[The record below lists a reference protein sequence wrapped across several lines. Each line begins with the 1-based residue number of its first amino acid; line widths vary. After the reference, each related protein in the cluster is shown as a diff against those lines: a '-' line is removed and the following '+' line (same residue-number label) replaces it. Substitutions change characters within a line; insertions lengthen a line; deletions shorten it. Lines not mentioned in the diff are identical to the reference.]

1 MIDWSRIEE
10 LREEVGP
17 EDFPEVAELFLEE
30 AGAAVARL
38 SGTGTGT
45 GTGRLGEDLHFLKG
59 AALNLG
65 FARVGELCAHGEERA
80 RAGLPAETGAILAA
94 WSESRAAF
102 LARMASAMGR

>member
-30 AGAAVARL
+30 AGSAVARL
-38 SGTGTGT
+38 SGAGAGAE
-45 GTGRLGEDLHFLKG
+45 RLGEDLHFLKG

-80 RAGLPAETGAILAA
+80 RAGLPAETGAILDA
-94 WSESRAAF
+94 WRESRAAF
-102 LARMASAMGR
+102 LARMAPAMGR

>member
-30 AGAAVARL
+30 AGSAVARL
-38 SGTGTGT
+38 SGTGAE
-45 GTGRLGEDLHFLKG
+45 RLGEDLHFLKG

-80 RAGLPAETGAILAA
+80 RAGLPAETGAIQDA
-94 WSESRAAF
+94 WRESRAAF
-102 LARMASAMGR
+102 LARMAPAMGR

>member
-38 SGTGTGT
+38 SGAGTGQ
-45 GTGRLGEDLHFLKG
+45 LGEDLHFLKG

-65 FARVGELCAHGEERA
+65 FARVGELCANGEERA

-102 LARMASAMGR
+102 LARMAPAMGR